1 MKRILIDMDEVIAEV
16 YPKFLDIYEQ
26 EFGRRPEQAEFWGKK
41 IYDMPGAE
49 RIREYLHHPGFFADL
64 PVIQDSQDVIRE
76 LLDNYEVFINSAAM
90 EFRHSLQ
97 EKYDWLQ
104 MHFPF
109 IPFKNVI
116 FCGDKRALRGDYMI
130 DDHTK
135 NLRSFQGTP
144 LLFTASHNAFETEF
158 IRVNSWQE
166 VRTFFRERDGD

>member
-76 LLDNYEVFINSAAM
+76 LMDNYEVFINSAAM